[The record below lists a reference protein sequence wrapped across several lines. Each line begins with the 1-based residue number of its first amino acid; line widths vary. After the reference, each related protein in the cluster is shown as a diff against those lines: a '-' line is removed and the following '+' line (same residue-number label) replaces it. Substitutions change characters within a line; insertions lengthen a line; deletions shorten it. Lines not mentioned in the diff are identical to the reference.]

1 MGGDLV
7 GSALPL
13 PTSGRDRPRAFLLGL
28 LVLVAAASFLP
39 PHLAILLRNA
49 RGGSSQ
55 AVRGVGSGARAGG
68 AWSERVEGGGP
79 DLPGPSFFFSTRD
92 EGGSGALRGGAGA
105 DLEGV
110 TQLDISK
117 ICPNREGA
125 SDPGA
130 GDAPSSPVP
139 GSGQG
144 IVQSARGHV
153 ADVGLPKQRILL
165 YTGSY
170 NHIRD
175 GVALTLNRMVRF
187 LLDEG
192 HSVLV
197 LAPSTSEPA
206 IDHEGDLL
214 EVPSFA
220 APGRKEYRV
229 SYKLTKNIKK
239 KMKEFKPSVVHVAT
253 PDYIGGQTQA
263 WAIKQGIP
271 VGCSYHTRFN
281 SYLAYYRLGVVEG
294 LLWEWMEKF
303 YGRCEQTYIPSYGI
317 RDELRDHGIRS
328 ELLMWSRGVNSELFT
343 PKKRCDSWRRAVG
356 AEGDTPVVLM
366 VCRLVWEKGLAKFIA
381 AVQGLEKAG
390 LKHRSVVVGD
400 GPARKEMQTQLPS
413 TTFLGTLKGHDLAT
427 AYASSDVYV
436 FPSHT
441 ETFGVTTLEAM
452 ASGLPVVVA
461 NASGPA
467 MLVKHGENGFM
478 ADPNRSEQFLTYTQQ
493 LVEDGALRRQM
504 GEVGRNISVTQFHWN
519 EVFSSLVH
527 YYANLTHGID
537 SGDDV
542 LHINGVSQSSA
553 H

>member
-1 MGGDLV
+1 M
-7 GSALPL
+7 
-13 PTSGRDRPRAFLLGL
+13 
-28 LVLVAAASFLP
+28 
-39 PHLAILLRNA
+39 
-49 RGGSSQ
+49 
-55 AVRGVGSGARAGG
+55 
-68 AWSERVEGGGP
+68 
-79 DLPGPSFFFSTRD
+79 
-92 EGGSGALRGGAGA
+92 
-105 DLEGV
+105 
-110 TQLDISK
+110 
-117 ICPNREGA
+117 
-125 SDPGA
+125 
-130 GDAPSSPVP
+130 
-139 GSGQG
+139 
-144 IVQSARGHV
+144 
-153 ADVGLPKQRILL
+153 GLPRQRILL

-192 HSVLV
+192 HEVLV
-197 LAPSTSEPA
+197 LAPSISEPA

-214 EVPSFA
+214 EVPSFS

-229 SYKLTKNIKK
+229 SYRVTKGIKR
-239 KMKEFKPSVVHVAT
+239 KMREFKPTVVHVAT

-303 YGRCEQTYIPSYGI
+303 YGRCEQTYVPSYGI
-317 RDELRDHGIRS
+317 RDELLQHGIRS
-328 ELLMWSRGVNSELFT
+328 KLLMWSRGVNSELFA
-343 PKKRCDSWRRAVG
+343 PDKRCERWRAAVE
-356 AEGDTPVVLM
+356 APADTPVVLM

-390 LKHRSVVVGD
+390 VKHRSVVVGD
-400 GPARKEMQTQLPS
+400 GPARREMQAQLPG
-413 TTFLGTLKGHDLAT
+413 TVFLGTLKGRDLAT

-467 MLVKHGENGFM
+467 MLVKHGTNGFM
-478 ADPNRSEQFLTYTQQ
+478 ADPRRPEQFLEYTRK
-493 LVEDGALRRQM
+493 LVEDAPLRNKM
-504 GEVGRNISVTQFHWN
+504 GGTGRDISVTQFHWD

-537 SGDDV
+537 GGEQHV
-542 LHINGVSQSSA
+542 NGVSNSQA
-553 H
+553 GAQ